1 MAKKL
6 VPLCASVND
15 VNCLPAKLLSLP
27 RPGSQIMPG
36 DVRVQARSRK
46 SEGADAVEVTV
57 AMTLTNTG
65 SEAVTGAQVWV
76 RAQNMA
82 SSPNDNPNSI
92 MVTPPAGRLEPGAS
106 VAVSG
111 TMQMAAAPAGLWLM
125 VPVQVL

>member
-6 VPLCASVND
+6 SVLCPKADD
-15 VNCLPAKLLSLP
+15 VNCLPAKLMSLP

-46 SEGADAVEVTV
+46 SEGADTFEVTV
-57 AMTLTNTG
+57 SMTLTNTG

-82 SSPNDNPNSI
+82 SSPNDNPNPI

-111 TMQMAAAPAGLWLM
+111 TMEMAAAPAGMWMM